1 MNRLIVII
9 SLLLFSLGSKS
20 QSTGNVKLDPLAVS
34 YFSQTQIDT
43 MSQEFIKVQNYL
55 IRYSWHI
62 YSRWDKHRDTIVK
75 FNRDTIDIRPFL
87 ESRLDKK
94 NLLIYDVYPG
104 LVVQLDSKESVLFR
118 IKEIY
123 SNK

>member
-1 MNRLIVII
+1 MNKLIVLI
-9 SLLLFSLGSKS
+9 SLLLFSISSKS
-20 QSTGNVKLDPLAVS
+20 QSYEKVTLDPLAAT

-43 MSQEFIKVQNYL
+43 MSQEFVKVQNYL
-55 IRYSWHI
+55 VRYSWHL
-62 YSRWDKHRDTIVK
+62 YRRWDKHRDTIVQ

-87 ESRLDKK
+87 KSRPDKK

-104 LVVQLDSKESVLFR
+104 LVVELDSKESVLFR